1 MTNWKEL
8 TENISNKESLKKF
21 VEDLL
26 LDFRNKPQ
34 GWKNATLDTFLE
46 AIATCIDD
54 IEGLY
59 ANMNKMFPEQPT
71 WKLFAEIL
79 ISAKYY
85 E

>member
-1 MTNWKEL
+1 MDVRDNPKEW
-8 TENISNKESLKKF
+8 ENS
-21 VEDLL
+21 
-26 LDFRNKPQ
+26 
-34 GWKNATLDTFLE
+34 TLDSFLE
-46 AIATCIDD
+46 ATAACIED

-59 ANMNKMFPEQPT
+59 ANMNVEFSEQST